1 MESDVFLLL
10 ENGLSEK
17 CVFKYFYMI
26 CNPMFF
32 YYLKN
37 GLSESGSICI
47 YSYMHIYIYI
57 CSNDS
62 DRA

>member
-1 MESDVFLLL
+1 MFFYYLKMVCLK
-10 ENGLSEK
+10 N
-17 CVFKYFYMI
+17 VFKYFYMI

-37 GLSESGSICI
+37 GLSEIGSIFK

-57 CSNDS
+57 CST